1 MPRMDAFA
9 SVSSSG
15 CCFGKLCGYA
25 GEAGPSLDKCGSCGA
40 MHHHLCA
47 SENKWLKWISDD
59 KIEGRKCFDC
69 WLLEASL
76 KETVHPLQLQPYY
89 KQLTDWSRVSISPFS
104 IGVSV
109 AALQLLPSFNPCSRL
124 WPAEGCPFVCVYRP
138 SFRCPLSRCS
148 LCARP
153 HSAPA
158 SPPPRA
164 SAKGASKAVS
174 C

>member
-9 SVSSSG
+9 SASSSG
-15 CCFGKLCGYA
+15 CSFGKLCKFA

-40 MHHHLCA
+40 MHHHISA

-76 KETVHPLQLQPYY
+76 KGMVHTLQLQPYY
-89 KQLTDWSRVSISPFS
+89 KQLADWSRISISPFS

-109 AALQLLPSFNPCSRL
+109 AAFQLLPSFNPRSRL
-124 WPAEGCPFVCVYRP
+124 WPAELRGAHLCVCAGHPFDVR
-138 SFRCPLSRCS
+138 S
-148 LCARP
+148 LAAAGVQDHAAC
-153 HSAPA
+153 
-158 SPPPRA
+158 PPRVRL
-164 SAKGASKAVS
+164 G
-174 C
+174 